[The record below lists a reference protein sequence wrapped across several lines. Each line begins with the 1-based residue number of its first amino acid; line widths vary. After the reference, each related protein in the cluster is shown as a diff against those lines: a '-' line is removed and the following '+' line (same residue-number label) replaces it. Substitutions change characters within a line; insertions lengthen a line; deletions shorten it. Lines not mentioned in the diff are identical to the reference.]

1 MKFKFGEV
9 IRRERI
15 KQGITQQALSDGICT
30 MGWLSKIE
38 LGVSTPAPWLFE
50 LLMNRLGKSAEP
62 YILLRTDYEMSLFN
76 LKREI
81 EGLWRL
87 KKRHEGKEKLEE
99 FNALREPENLIDKQ
113 FALLY
118 RASFYDEE
126 FGLEG
131 ELKLLEEALYVTQP
145 KFDYS
150 NLDSMLLTINE
161 ITILSKLAM
170 GKMRFFNTDKT
181 VLMLEYL
188 IKIVELPKYTKNLKC
203 NVYIVLCSNIASLY
217 GSLGQEIECIHYCD
231 KGIKFCIK
239 YNVLRTYPE
248 LLYKKAWS
256 MALLGNRELSESLFR
271 KSYNIYVATGE
282 RELAQ
287 LPMRKAEE
295 KFNVKI
301 L

>member
-38 LGVSTPAPWLFE
+38 LGMSTPAPWLFE

-62 YILLRTDYEMSLFN
+62 YILLRTDYEMQLFN

-87 KKRHEGKEKLEE
+87 KKRHEGKEKLEQ
-99 FNALREPENLIDKQ
+99 FNVLREPDNLIDKQ

-150 NLDSMLLTINE
+150 NLDRMLLTIE
-161 ITILSKLAM
+161 EVVILHNIGNVFSSKGNLGVAVTLW
-170 GKMRFFNTDKT
+170 KHLVSIIEK
-181 VLMLEYL
+181 
-188 IKIVELPKYTKNLKC
+188 PKYTERLKRTIYATLC
-203 NVYIVLCSNIASLY
+203 VNVAST
-217 GSLGQEIECIHYCD
+217 LGRLGFDMECIHYCD
-231 KGIKFCIK
+231 MGLKFSVQN
-239 YNVLRTYPE
+239 NVLTSYPN
-248 LLYKKAWS
+248 LLYNKAWS
-256 MALLGNRELSESLFR
+256 MALLGNRNESIQLFKESYYISSSMEN
-271 KSYNIYVATGE
+271 KSRMKENI
-282 RELAQ
+282 L
-287 LPMRKAEE
+287 KAED
-295 KFNVKI
+295 KFHMKI
-301 L
+301 V